1 MASAMSQPRPA
12 PADAPA
18 VATKAV
24 LRAAD
29 RLGISNKTLGRI
41 IGVSE
46 ATVSRMDAGSHV
58 LAPADKPFELALI
71 FIRLFR
77 SLDAM
82 SGGDEAVAG
91 AWLRSENLALG
102 GTPLTL
108 MQSVAGLVNVLS
120 YLDARR
126 ALV

>member
-1 MASAMSQPRPA
+1 MPRQISQPRQA
-12 PADAPA
+12 PADAPV

-29 RLGISNKTLGRI
+29 RLAVSNKTLGRI

-46 ATVSRMDAGSHV
+46 ATVSRMDAGSHI
-58 LAPADKPFELALI
+58 LAPGDKPFELALI

-82 SGGDEAVAG
+82 AGGDEAVAG

-108 MQSVAGLVNVLS
+108 MQSVSGLVNVLS

-126 ALV
+126 ALA